1 MDANDTSEIPTPD
14 TIDVRA
20 LDRKIWWRIIPF
32 AIILY
37 VISIL
42 DRVNIGYAALT
53 MNADLG
59 IDPYLFGIISGIFFV
74 SYIIFQVPSSQL
86 LTKTGARI
94 WLFLIMVSWGLSRC

>member
-1 MDANDTSEIPTPD
+1 MNPVDTREIQGPD
-14 TIDVRA
+14 TIDIGA

-37 VISIL
+37 VISVL

-74 SYIIFQVPSSQL
+74 SYIIFQYPAASSSQ
-86 LTKTGARI
+86 RPEP
-94 WLFLIMVSWGLSRC
+94 VSGCFSSW